1 MSTNIPSELKYISSH
16 EWVRQEADG
25 SLTVGITDH
34 AQALLGDVVYVELP
48 AVGIVLAFEAQAGV
62 VESVKAAS
70 DVYSPLAGTI
80 VAVNDD
86 LANDTAVINTDPYG
100 AGWFFRIQTDDA
112 DAFAN
117 LLTAKEYAELI
128 GQ

>member
-70 DVYSPLAGTI
+70 DVYSPLSGTI

-86 LANDTAVINTDPYG
+86 LANAPDVINTDPYG
-100 AGWFFRIQTDDA
+100 TGWFFRIQADDA

-117 LLTAKEYAELI
+117 LLTATQYAELI